1 MSVFRGFLMPQYR
14 YKARDKEGVLI
25 TGNMEAG
32 RKEAVADQLS
42 GMGYIPVLI
51 EEQEEGLL
59 AAPDLS
65 RWFNKVRSHDLI
77 VFSRQLAT
85 LLGAGVPF
93 IQSLV
98 SIEKQSENKRLKGAI
113 ADIRREV
120 EAGSAF
126 SDALANHPG
135 VFSPMYVSMV
145 RAGETGGILEE
156 ILNRLALLAEHD
168 AETRARVK
176 AAVRYPLIVVIAVVA
191 AFVFLVSSVI
201 PRFAGIFER
210 FKTEL
215 PFPTRVLMGINYA
228 FQHYWYLIL
237 LAIATIAGGTIW
249 YLRTPAGRWQW
260 DRVKLKI
267 PIFGALFQKVAI
279 SRFARIFSSLQKSG
293 LTMLLILDITAYTVG
308 NVAIAR
314 AIESMRESIRQ
325 GKTLAAPMEESG
337 FFPPL
342 VVQMVA
348 IGEETG
354 DIDVMLAKVSDYYD
368 MEVEYTLRNLSTM
381 IEPILL
387 LMVGGMVLF
396 MALGIF
402 LPMWNMIS
410 LVAK

>member
-1 MSVFRGFLMPQYR
+1 MPQYR

-25 TGNMEAG
+25 TGTMEAG

-59 AAPDLS
+59 ALPDFSL
-65 RWFNKVRSHDLI
+65 WFKKVRSQDLI
-77 VFSRQLAT
+77 VFSRQLAI

-93 IQSLV
+93 IQSLT

-120 EAGSAF
+120 EAGAAF

-135 VFSPMYVSMV
+135 VFSAMYVSMA

-156 ILNRLALLAEHD
+156 ILNRLAFLAEHD
-168 AETRARVK
+168 AETRSRVK
-176 AAVRYPLIVVIAVVA
+176 AAVRYPLIVIVAVAA
-191 AFVFLVSSVI
+191 AFVFLVSAVI
-201 PRFAGIFER
+201 PRFASIFER

-215 PFPTRVLMGINYA
+215 PLPTRVLMGINYA
-228 FQHYWYLIL
+228 VQHYWYLIIPAAA
-237 LAIATIAGGTIW
+237 AIVGGIIW

-260 DRVKLKI
+260 DRLKLKI

-293 LTMLLILDITAYTVG
+293 LTMLLILDITAETVG

-314 AIESMRESIRQ
+314 AIGSMRESIRQ

-354 DIDVMLAKVSDYYD
+354 DIDVMLAKVSDFYD

-387 LMVGGMVLF
+387 LAVGGMVLF

-402 LPMWNMIS
+402 LPMWNMIT
-410 LVAK
+410 LFTR

>member
-1 MSVFRGFLMPQYR
+1 MPQYR

-51 EEQEEGLL
+51 EEQEAGLL

-65 RWFNKVRSHDLI
+65 QWFNKVRSHDLI

-113 ADIRREV
+113 ADIRRDV
-120 EAGSAF
+120 EAGAAF

-156 ILNRLALLAEHD
+156 ILNRLAFLAEHD

-176 AAVRYPLIVVIAVVA
+176 AAVRYPLIVIIAVVA
-191 AFVFLVSSVI
+191 AFIFLVSSVI

-237 LAIATIAGGTIW
+237 LAIAAIAGGIVW

-267 PIFGALFQKVAI
+267 PVFGALFQKVAI

-293 LTMLLILDITAYTVG
+293 LTMLLILDITADTVG

-368 MEVEYTLRNLSTM
+368 MEVEYSLRNLSTM

-387 LMVGGMVLF
+387 LAVGGMVLF

-402 LPMWNMIS
+402 LPMWNMLS
-410 LVAK
+410 LFRK

>member
-1 MSVFRGFLMPQYR
+1 
-14 YKARDKEGVLI
+14 
-25 TGNMEAG
+25 
-32 RKEAVADQLS
+32 
-42 GMGYIPVLI
+42 
-51 EEQEEGLL
+51 
-59 AAPDLS
+59 
-65 RWFNKVRSHDLI
+65 
-77 VFSRQLAT
+77 
-85 LLGAGVPF
+85 
-93 IQSLV
+93 
-98 SIEKQSENKRLKGAI
+98 
-113 ADIRREV
+113 
-120 EAGSAF
+120 
-126 SDALANHPG
+126 
-135 VFSPMYVSMV
+135 MYVSMV

-293 LTMLLILDITAYTVG
+293 LTMLLILDITADTVG

>member
-1 MSVFRGFLMPQYR
+1 MPQYR

-25 TGNMEAG
+25 TGTMEAG

-156 ILNRLALLAEHD
+156 ILNRLAFLAEHD

-176 AAVRYPLIVVIAVVA
+176 AAVRYPLIVIIAVVA
-191 AFVFLVSSVI
+191 AFIFLVSSVI

-228 FQHYWYLIL
+228 VQHYWYLIL
-237 LAIATIAGGTIW
+237 LGIAAIVGGTIW

-279 SRFARIFSSLQKSG
+279 SRFARIFSALQKSG
-293 LTMLLILDITAYTVG
+293 LTMLLILDITAETVG

-314 AIESMRESIRQ
+314 AIEAMRESVRQ

-368 MEVEYTLRNLSTM
+368 MEVEYSLRNLSTM

-387 LMVGGMVLF
+387 LAVGGIVLF
-396 MALGIF
+396 LALGIF
-402 LPMWNMIS
+402 LPMWDMIR
-410 LVAK
+410 LFKK

>member
-293 LTMLLILDITAYTVG
+293 LTMLLILDITADTVG